1 MEKKKIAVFIGSL
14 QATVASLLVL
24 LQLYGTLAMK
34 ISQEQRKLHY
44 LIANLV
50 ASPNMAL
57 EKIRRTRYRYLSFVY
72 IYIQKQSLGFFWK
85 PNKAIFRQT
94 R

>member
-1 MEKKKIAVFIGSL
+1 MEKKKIAALIGSL
-14 QATVASLLVL
+14 QTAVANLLAL
-24 LQLYGTLAMK
+24 LQLYGTLAIK

-57 EKIRRTRYRYLSFVY
+57 EKIRRTRYRYLYFVY
-72 IYIQKQSLGFFWK
+72 VYIQKQSLGFFWK
-85 PNKAIFRQT
+85 PDKAIFGQT

>member
-24 LQLYGTLAMK
+24 LQLYETLAMK

-50 ASPNMAL
+50 ASANMAL
-57 EKIRRTRYRYLSFVY
+57 EKVRRTRYRYLSFVY
-72 IYIQKQSLGFFWK
+72 IYIQK
-85 PNKAIFRQT
+85 
-94 R
+94 

>member
-1 MEKKKIAVFIGSL
+1 MEKKKIDVFIGFL

-72 IYIQKQSLGFFWK
+72 IYIQKQPLGFFWK
-85 PNKAIFRQT
+85 PNKAIFG
-94 R
+94 

>member
-1 MEKKKIAVFIGSL
+1 MEKKKIAVLIGFL
-14 QATVASLLVL
+14 QAAAASLLAL
-24 LQLYGTLAMK
+24 LQLYGTLAIK

-57 EKIRRTRYRYLSFVY
+57 EKNRRTRNRYLSFVY
-72 IYIQKQSLGFFWK
+72 IYIQKQSLGFSWK
-85 PNKAIFRQT
+85 PNKAIFG
-94 R
+94 

>member
-1 MEKKKIAVFIGSL
+1 MEKKKIDVFIGFL

-50 ASPNMAL
+50 AYPNMAL
-57 EKIRRTRYRYLSFVY
+57 EKMSRTRHRYLSFVY
-72 IYIQKQSLGFFWK
+72 IYIQNQSLGFFWK
-85 PNKAIFRQT
+85 PNKAIFGQT

>member
-1 MEKKKIAVFIGSL
+1 MEKKKIAALIGSL
-14 QATVASLLVL
+14 QVAVASLLTL
-24 LQLYGTLAMK
+24 LQLYGTLAIK
-34 ISQEQRKLHY
+34 ISQEQRMLHY

-57 EKIRRTRYRYLSFVY
+57 EKTR
-72 IYIQKQSLGFFWK
+72 I
-85 PNKAIFRQT
+85 T

>member
-1 MEKKKIAVFIGSL
+1 MEKKKIAVLIGSL
-14 QATVASLLVL
+14 QADVASLLAL

-50 ASPNMAL
+50 ASPNMVL

-72 IYIQKQSLGFFWK
+72 ICIQRQSLRFFWK
-85 PNKAIFRQT
+85 PNKAIFGET
-94 R
+94 C

>member
-50 ASPNMAL
+50 ASANMAL
-57 EKIRRTRYRYLSFVY
+57 EKVRRTRYRYLSFVY
-72 IYIQKQSLGFFWK
+72 IYIQK
-85 PNKAIFRQT
+85 
-94 R
+94 